1 MVCCSVCSAVGF
13 GASATTP
20 SMLSAMAAVMV
31 CEMCVGAR
39 EVQVD
44 GRGGRRLLLV
54 DAEGDGGG
62 CGLGRQARWSCE
74 CCWCLT
80 SALDRQEP
88 PTQTPID
95 ALLTL
100 PKHTRAPRLP
110 SALTLTPQMSV
121 MTLLDNHLEQIS
133 LCAASIAE
141 LQYASPMSA
150 AVCSSDPRPA
160 LPRPRYSPMRCCRT
174 MISPV

>member
-13 GASATTP
+13 GASVTTP
-20 SMLSAMAAVMV
+20 SMLSAMAAVVV

-44 GRGGRRLLLV
+44 GRGGGGRRLLRV

-74 CCWCLT
+74 RCWCLT

-88 PTQTPID
+88 PMPAD
-95 ALLTL
+95 AFALLML
-100 PKHTRAPRLP
+100 PKHTRAPRLRLRLRLRRHSPLRCP
-110 SALTLTPQMSV
+110 S
-121 MTLLDNHLEQIS
+121 
-133 LCAASIAE
+133 
-141 LQYASPMSA
+141 
-150 AVCSSDPRPA
+150 
-160 LPRPRYSPMRCCRT
+160 
-174 MISPV
+174 